1 RFGGDGLGVQVGVGD
16 ERAGGG
22 QRVGA
27 ARADADQAVVRLDDV
42 ARSRHDERV
51 LAIGHRQE
59 RLQPPQDTVGAPI
72 LGQLH
77 RRPRQVTPMLLELR
91 LEAGEEGERI
101 GGGPGEARHH
111 TVLVELADFPC
122 AGLDDGRA
130 DRDLAVAGDRH
141 LTPVTDR
148 DDRSGREAPRRRV
161 RSHFARARGWAASY
175 ARMSWSVPTCAY
187 RCVVDSRL
195 WPRSSWIIRRSAPA
209 SSRCV
214 ANVWR
219 SVWGLTRRVIPHAC
233 ALPPPCAPRPTIEWI
248 ERPVSRP
255 PRRLAKS
262 APRAS
267 PRVAR
272 WAASALAA
280 RPPYGT
286 MRSLRP
292 LPSTR
297 TVCRARSTSSR
308 SRPASS
314 ETRSPLA

>member
-1 RFGGDGLGVQVGVGD
+1 DAPRPGDDEGLP
-16 ERAGGG
+16 AP
-22 QRVGA
+22 
-27 ARADADQAVVRLDDV
+27 
-42 ARSRHDERV
+42 
-51 LAIGHRQE
+51 GHRKGC
-59 RLQPPQDTVGAPI
+59 LQPPQDTIGAPV

-77 RRPRQVTPMLLELR
+77 RRPRQVAPMLLELR
-91 LEAGEEGERI
+91 LEAREEGERV
-101 GGGPGEARHH
+101 GGSAGEAGHH
-111 TVLVELADFPC
+111 AVLVELANLPRS
-122 AGLDDGRA
+122 GLDDGRA
-130 DRDLAVAGDRH
+130 DRDLAVAGDCH

-148 DDRSGREAPRRRV
+148 DDSGGREAPRRRV

-175 ARMSWSVPTCAY
+175 ARMRWSVPTCAY

-219 SVWGLTRRVIPHAC
+219 SVCGLTRRVIPHAC
-233 ALPPPCAPRPTIEWI
+233 ARRRTIEWI
-248 ERPVSRP
+248 ERTVSRL

-262 APRAS
+262 GPRAS

-280 RPPYGT
+280 LLPYGT

-297 TVCRARSTSSR
+297 TGCRAPSTAFR
-308 SRPASS
+308 AGPARP
-314 ETRSPLA
+314 ETRR